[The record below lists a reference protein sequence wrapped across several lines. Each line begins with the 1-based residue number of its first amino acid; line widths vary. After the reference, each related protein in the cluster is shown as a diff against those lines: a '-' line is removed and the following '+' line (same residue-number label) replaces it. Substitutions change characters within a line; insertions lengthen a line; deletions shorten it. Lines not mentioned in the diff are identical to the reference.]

1 MALKLG
7 KLFFFYFFFFYKKQ
21 DFFKTWKAISFF
33 AVLSKKL
40 GFTLFLIIGQRVLIW
55 LKQEILMGA
64 HHFGWMDIKSLLFPQ
79 VLQTKKLWS
88 FWILHKKILNGYK
101 VHFIICKI
109 RNPYFNQ
116 NHHLFQGQ
124 VCLLNMGLLT
134 IIMKDIKW
142 CLMVTPFSTSTLLTT
157 LFFN

>member
-7 KLFFFYFFFFYKKQ
+7 KFKKKMQ
-21 DFFKTWKAISFF
+21 DFFKTWNAISFF

-40 GFTLFLIIGQRVLIW
+40 GFTLFLPIGQRVLIW
-55 LKQEILMGA
+55 LKQEILMDA
-64 HHFGWMDIKSLLFPQ
+64 LHFGWMEIKSLLFPQ
-79 VLQTKKLWS
+79 VIQTKKLWS

-124 VCLLNMGLLT
+124 VCLLN
-134 IIMKDIKW
+134 IILQDIKW
-142 CLMVTPFSTSTLLTT
+142 YPTVTTYFTSTLLTT
-157 LFFN
+157 LFYN